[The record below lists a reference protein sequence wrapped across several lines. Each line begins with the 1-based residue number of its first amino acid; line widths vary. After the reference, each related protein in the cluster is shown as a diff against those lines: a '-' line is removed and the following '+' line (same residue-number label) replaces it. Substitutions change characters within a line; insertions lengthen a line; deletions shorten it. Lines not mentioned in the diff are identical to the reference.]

1 MLGKIMPHQERLI
14 LQILGE
20 LEKHNCYEI
29 VHLGVG
35 HPRVRTVRD
44 VQAWSTKVHRL
55 QREPYTNPRGHKVTR
70 LVKRFNVIYSDISYT
85 EEKITGWMEGKK
97 TELRSQEYFEYSDL
111 EGDLSGKQSYEMI
124 DATNI
129 NLPDSS
135 VDFVIAVGLFSKQVP
150 SIWERLECVLS
161 EIKRIMKESGRT
173 LLTLRSEYFE
183 DFSLIVNSAGLSIEV
198 LDSSNDFLDG
208 QNRSGQR
215 MIIQLT

>member
-14 LQILGE
+14 LQILRN
-20 LEKHNCYEI
+20 LEKNNCYEI

-35 HPRVRTVRD
+35 TPRVPGRD
-44 VQAWSTKVHRL
+44 VKAWSEEVHRL
-55 QREPYTNPRGHKVTR
+55 QREDYTSPRGQKVTQ
-70 LVKRFNVIYSDISYT
+70 LVRRFNVIYSDISYT
-85 EEKITGWMEGKK
+85 EEKITGWMEEKE

-124 DATNI
+124 DAANI

-150 SIWERLECVLS
+150 SIWESLECVLS
-161 EIKRIMKESGRT
+161 EIKRIMKESGQT
-173 LLTLRSEYFE
+173 LLTLRSEYFD
-183 DFSLIVNSAGLSIEV
+183 DFSLIVSSTGLSIKI
-198 LDSSNDFLDG
+198 LDSSNDTLGFRD
-208 QNRSGQR
+208 RPGQR